1 MSHSKPSILIR
12 CDGSTEIGLGHVV
25 RCLALAD
32 EFSRAHDCTVT
43 FAMRRDALGVRLCD
57 ERGYRVVRGLT
68 PNLPDDGVWLRN
80 LSQDLQA
87 EILILD
93 VRDELP
99 RQVIQRLKD
108 EGLYIVTIDDPT
120 DRRLDADL
128 AFYPPIPQLRQL
140 DWLGFIGKRYAG
152 WEWVITRPE
161 FSAPTTR
168 ETSSHRPVI
177 LVTMGGSDPA
187 GMTAKAV
194 EGLNGVEGDCEMVI
208 VLGPGFQD
216 DQALNVQLECAT
228 HPYTV
233 ERHSTKMWE
242 VMNHVDF
249 SLASFGGTAYEL
261 AVMQVPSVL
270 IGLTQD
276 HVKSASAFVNAGIAM
291 CLGQHEQVTPQ
302 MITQATTQLLN
313 DPGRLHQMR
322 MRAKHIM
329 KGGGSQRIA
338 DTILKEW
345 QNHHDSC
352 YEMASAH
359 R

>member
-1 MSHSKPSILIR
+1 MSHAGPSILIR
-12 CDGSTEIGLGHVV
+12 CDGSSEIGLGHVM

-32 EFSRAHDCTVT
+32 ELRSQHDCAVT
-43 FAMRRDALGVRLCD
+43 FAMRRDALGVRLCE

-68 PNLPDDGVWLRN
+68 PNLPDQGVWLR
-80 LSQDLQA
+80 DLCQEIEA
-87 EILILD
+87 EIVVLD

-99 RQVIQRLKD
+99 RAIVQRLRD
-108 EGLYIVTIDDPT
+108 EGKFIVTIDDPT
-120 DRRLDADL
+120 DRRLEADL

-140 DWLGFIGKRYAG
+140 DWLGFTGKQYAG

-161 FSAPTTR
+161 FSAPITR
-168 ETSSHRPVI
+168 ETSSYRPVI
-177 LVTMGGSDPA
+177 LVTMGGSDPV
-187 GMTAKAV
+187 GMTAKVV
-194 EGLNGVEGDCEMVI
+194 EGLNDVERDCEMLI
-208 VLGPGFQD
+208 VLGPGFND
-216 DQALNVQLECAT
+216 DQALNVQLERAT
-228 HPYTV
+228 HPFTV
-233 ERHSTKMWE
+233 ERHVTKMWE
-242 VMNHVDF
+242 IMSHVDF
-249 SLASFGGTAYEL
+249 SVASFGGTAYEL

-276 HVKSASAFVNAGIAM
+276 HVKSASAFVNAGIAL
-291 CLGQHEQVTPQ
+291 CLGQHEQVAPQ
-302 MITQATTQLLN
+302 MITQSTTQLLN
-313 DPGRLHQMR
+313 DPGRLNQMR

-338 DTILKEW
+338 DTILEEW